1 MSELTVPHPIVSV
14 SWLAEHLHHT
24 ALTLLDASWF
34 MPMLQRDGKAEWREQ
49 TIPGALYFDFDKTI
63 CDQSS
68 MLPHMMPSEK
78 LFEQQVRALGVNQ
91 DSAIIVFDRLGIFS
105 SPRVWWMFKSM
116 GFNNIAVLD
125 GGVNSWI
132 DAGLSVVQGQENRA
146 DNIGDFI
153 ATYQEN
159 LIVSSEQV
167 LTAIADE
174 NVQIIDAR
182 AKNRFLAEVSEPRA
196 DLRSGHMPSAKSLP
210 FSELLEDGKM
220 RNIKQL
226 TALFEARATQQQG
239 VIFSCGSGV
248 TACVLALGATLCG
261 YEHLAVYDG
270 SWSEWGGDSKL
281 PVVGQQEQGESD
293 GD

>member
-1 MSELTVPHPIVSV
+1 MGLLTLPSDAVSV
-14 SWLAEHLHHT
+14 AWLEKNINHPNLV
-24 ALTLLDASWF
+24 LLDASWF
-34 MPMLQRDGKAEWREQ
+34 MPMLKRDGKAEWREQ
-49 TIPGALYFDFDKTI
+49 TIPGALYFDFDKSI

-68 MLPHMMPSEK
+68 TLPHMMPSEK

-91 DSAIIVFDRLGIFS
+91 DSAIVVFDRLGIFS

-125 GGVNSWI
+125 GGLNSWI
-132 DAGLSVVQGQENRA
+132 DAGLSVAQGQANRA

-153 ATYQEN
+153 ATYQES

-167 LTAIADE
+167 LVAIADE

-182 AKNRFLAEVSEPRA
+182 AKNRFLAEVPEPRA

-210 FSELLEDGKM
+210 FSELLEDGKL
-220 RNIKQL
+220 RNIEQL
-226 TALFEARATQQQG
+226 SALFKARANQQQG

-248 TACVLALGATLCG
+248 TACVLAFGATLCG
-261 YEHLAVYDG
+261 YQDLAVYDG
-270 SWSEWGGDSKL
+270 SWTEWGANEQL
-281 PVVGQQEQGESD
+281 PIIGANGSID